1 MSTLATNAITDASGG
16 NTATIN
22 SYTPTESNMAG
33 RNKIINGSMVF
44 DQRNAGASVTL
55 NTWGGQFP
63 VDRFRGNVRP
73 SIGTIS
79 AQQSTVVPSGQ
90 GFYNSLKLTQASV
103 TTEAAN
109 DVYSVVHNIEGY
121 NIQEFQFGTAEAKE
135 LVLSF
140 WVKSSIT
147 GTYSVSFSNEL
158 VDRSLIKEYTIS
170 AADTWQKISIPFS
183 ADSTGTWSASNS
195 TGLRIFWDLGG
206 GTDYRTTP
214 NSWTSGD
221 YRSSVNQVRWIDT
234 SGATFYIT
242 GVQLEAGSVATP
254 FERRQYGQELALCS
268 RYFWKISGASAN
280 NYVGAGFCDSST
292 AVVTIVAYPVRMRAI
307 PTLQTSGT
315 ASDYNIRWAGGNIT
329 TCNNVPTGTDRTEMF
344 ARIDASVSGGLT
356 TGYGGVVRNAN
367 TNGFF
372 AYTAEL

>member
-44 DQRNAGASVTL
+44 DQRNAGAAVTL
-55 NTWGGQFP
+55 NTWVGQFP

-103 TTEAAN
+103 TTESVS
-109 DVYSVVHNIEGY
+109 DVYSIVHNIEGY

-147 GTYSVSFSNEL
+147 GTYSVGFSNEL

-195 TGLRIFWDLGG
+195 AGLRIFWDLGT
-206 GTDYRTTP
+206 GTNYRTTP
-214 NSWTSGD
+214 NSWTSGE

-234 SGATFYIT
+234 SGATFYLT

-254 FERRQYGQELALCS
+254 FERRSYGQELALCQ
-268 RYFWKISGASAN
+268 RYCYGQNNSAGQAYYSFGMSAGVGTTAAFGMVQFPVTMRTKPAVTFSAANTFWIDPGIVNFTTLVADQASVDGGALYFTGGSGATGGYSGRLLSYAT
-280 NYVGAGFCDSST
+280 T
-292 AVVTIVAYPVRMRAI
+292 AAFII
-307 PTLQTSGT
+307 WS
-315 ASDYNIRWAGGNIT
+315 
-329 TCNNVPTGTDRTEMF
+329 
-344 ARIDASVSGGLT
+344 
-356 TGYGGVVRNAN
+356 
-367 TNGFF
+367 
-372 AYTAEL
+372 AEL